1 MRKEKGGKRGRKK
14 MDEREKE
21 SQVEERSEVIT
32 EEGTE
37 RREEEEIQEGPAIGE
52 AVAEEEER
60 CEEDPECHS
69 SAKRARVCATFTD
82 SQEVSIVEFVKLHP
96 ELYDKEHSRFHDRTR
111 REALWAEISEELKLQ
126 PFDVRRWFESQR
138 TRYGKLSKLQSG
150 QAPRE
155 MTKRQSWVYQQMGF
169 LKTHI
174 RRKGA
179 NRSSGFE
186 ASPNTSRQDESRG
199 STTDTEHL
207 ESSVLRE
214 RSQSII
220 TSTPVLTTDSKILEH
235 FEQMRTLIS
244 GFLHQK
250 SEFVKL
256 HPELY
261 DKEHSRFHDRTKRE
275 ALWAEIS
282 EELKLQPFDVRRW
295 FESQRT
301 RYGKLSKLQ
310 SGQAPREMT
319 KRQSWVYQHMGFL
332 KTHIRRKGANRSSG
346 FEASPNTSR
355 QDDSRGSTTDTEH
368 LESSVLRERSQSII
382 TSTPVS
388 TTDSKI
394 LKHFEQMRT
403 LISGFLHQKQTGSP
417 SLTTWHQRPKR

>member
-14 MDEREKE
+14 MDERERE
-21 SQVEERSEVIT
+21 SQVEERSEVTT

-60 CEEDPECHS
+60 CEEDLECHS
-69 SAKRARVCATFTD
+69 SAKGARVCATFTD

-96 ELYDKEHSRFHDRTR
+96 ELYDKKHSRFHDRTR
-111 REALWAEISEELKLQ
+111 REALWAEISAELKLQ
-126 PFDVRRWFESQR
+126 PFNVRRWFESQR

-169 LKTHI
+169 KKKKKI

-186 ASPNTSRQDESRG
+186 ASQNTSRQDE
-199 STTDTEHL
+199 
-207 ESSVLRE
+207 
-214 RSQSII
+214 
-220 TSTPVLTTDSKILEH
+220 
-235 FEQMRTLIS
+235 
-244 GFLHQK
+244 
-250 SEFVKL
+250 
-256 HPELY
+256 
-261 DKEHSRFHDRTKRE
+261 
-275 ALWAEIS
+275 
-282 EELKLQPFDVRRW
+282 
-295 FESQRT
+295 
-301 RYGKLSKLQ
+301 
-310 SGQAPREMT
+310 
-319 KRQSWVYQHMGFL
+319 
-332 KTHIRRKGANRSSG
+332 
-346 FEASPNTSR
+346 
-355 QDDSRGSTTDTEH
+355 SRGSTTDTEH

-394 LKHFEQMRT
+394 LEHFEQMRT
-403 LISGFLHQKQTGSP
+403 LISGFLHQKSGRQPFFDYVASEAEKMTQEEFEELKGKIFRDIETIKSNRRHQPLPRRSATITTASQRVGLLPTTTPQASSSTQAAASSSFMYYTPSP
-417 SLTTWHQRPKR
+417 IGFSNPTSALTVQDEGNRHNLSGILSQLPDLTSTQIVEQPQQQQPQQQLFTITTSAPPQQQQQPPQ